1 MEYLQYTEDLTDEF
15 IYLDGLDGEAQCWNP
30 SFKACCTNQ
39 ASLHI
44 LKSQAHKK

>member
-15 IYLDGLDGEAQCWNP
+15 IYPDGLDGEAQCWNP
-30 SFKACCTNQ
+30 SFKACCKNK